1 MKKVILIVLPLLVI
15 AGAVV
20 GLAMAGVVQIPGLTP
35 KKAAKKKGAEPVVE
49 VKKPEPVAKKPK
61 PEPKPK
67 APDRTKGYDAVA
79 ILWNEMDIKKL
90 VPLAEKWKDAELAP
104 ILARMEND
112 KVVELLTQL
121 KPERAVAL
129 TRALQKLA
137 EQSG

>member
-15 AGAVV
+15 GGAVA
-20 GLAMAGVVQIPGLTP
+20 GLGMAGVVQIPGLSP
-35 KKAAKKKGAEPVVE
+35 KKAVKKVVEPVVE
-49 VKKPEPVAKKPK
+49 VSKPEPVAKKPK
-61 PEPKPK
+61 PAPKPK
-67 APDRTKGYDAVA
+67 GPDRAKGYDAVA
-79 ILWNEMDIKKL
+79 LLWNEMDMKNL

-129 TRALQKLA
+129 TRALQRLA

>member
-15 AGAVV
+15 GGAVV
-20 GLAMAGVVQIPGLTP
+20 GLGMAGVVQIPGLSP
-35 KKAAKKKGAEPVVE
+35 KKTAKKKVEPVVE
-49 VKKPEPVAKKPK
+49 APKPKPVVKKPK
-61 PEPKPK
+61 PESKPK
-67 APDRTKGYDAVA
+67 SGDPTKGYDAVA
-79 ILWNEMDIKKL
+79 TLWNEMDIKNL

-121 KPERAVAL
+121 APERAVAL